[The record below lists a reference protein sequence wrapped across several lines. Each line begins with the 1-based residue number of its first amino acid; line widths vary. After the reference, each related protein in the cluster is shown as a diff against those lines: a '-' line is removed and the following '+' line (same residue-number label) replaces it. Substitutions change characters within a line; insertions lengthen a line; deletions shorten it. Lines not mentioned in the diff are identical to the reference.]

1 MSPRTGLSICIACAG
16 LSCASARDRIN
27 ALDSRVAAVERP
39 VPQPP
44 TSPQAAPTPGEP
56 HLAEAVTVEL
66 GDSEFHGG
74 DAIMISEV
82 RGTRPT
88 LQLGESYV
96 VKGYYHLSSRDT
108 ATLLLS
114 VTTTSRAD
122 SGVTQPAS
130 AVRLSRGDG
139 EFALTKR
146 LDTPGHL
153 HLTFYGTD
161 GRPVSGVYFG
171 AGDWLL
177 QHKSWR
183 YDSPTPL
190 PNSPEN
196 TKSPFELL

>member
-1 MSPRTGLSICIACAG
+1 MSLRTGLSLCIASAG
-16 LSCASARDRIN
+16 LSCASHGDRIS
-27 ALDSRVAAVERP
+27 ALDDRVAALEQQVSE
-39 VPQPP
+39 PP
-44 TSPQAAPTPGEP
+44 TSPQAAPTPGESR
-56 HLAEAVTVEL
+56 LAEAVSVEL

-74 DAIMISEV
+74 DAIIISEV

-88 LQLGESYV
+88 LELGESYV
-96 VKGYYHLSSRDT
+96 VKGYYPLSSRDT

-114 VTTTSRAD
+114 VTTTSRAG

-130 AVRLSRGDG
+130 AIRVSRGDG
-139 EFALTKR
+139 EFALTKH
-146 LDTPGHL
+146 LEAPGHL

-177 QHKSWR
+177 RHKSWR
-183 YDSPTPL
+183 YDSPTLL
-190 PNSPEN
+190 PNAPEN